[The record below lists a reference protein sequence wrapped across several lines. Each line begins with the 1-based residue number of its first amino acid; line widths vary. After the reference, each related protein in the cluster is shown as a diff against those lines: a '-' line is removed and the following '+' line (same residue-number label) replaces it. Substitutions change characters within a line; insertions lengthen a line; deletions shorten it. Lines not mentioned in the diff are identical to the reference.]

1 MKKLTSKQVLNIH
14 ADLIFATGGTDGLRD
29 MGMLESA
36 LNSPFQTFDQ
46 IDMYPT
52 LQQKAARL
60 AFSIV
65 KNHPF
70 VDGNKRSGVHVMLVF
85 LAINGIFPD
94 YTQEE
99 LIEIGLKLADGSID
113 DIFLF
118 QWLLSKTTP

>member
-1 MKKLTSKQVLNIH
+1 
-14 ADLIFATGGTDGLRD
+14 
-29 MGMLESA
+29 
-36 LNSPFQTFDQ
+36 
-46 IDMYPT
+46 MYPT
-52 LQQKAARL
+52 IQQKAARL

-70 VDGNKRSGVHVMLVF
+70 VDGNKRSGIHVMLVF
-85 LAINGIFPD
+85 LAINGILPD

-118 QWLLSKTTP
+118 QWLLSKTAT

>member
-1 MKKLTSKQVLNIH
+1 MH
-14 ADLIFATGGTDGLRD
+14 ADLISATEGTDGLRD
-29 MGMLESA
+29 IGLLESA
-36 LNSPFQTFDQ
+36 LNSPFQTFDE
-46 IDMYPT
+46 IDIYPT

-70 VDGNKRSGVHVMLVF
+70 IDGNKRSGVHVMLVF
-85 LAINGIFPD
+85 LAINGVSPN

-99 LIEIGLKLADGSID
+99 LIEIGLKLADGTID